1 MRLASTIQYDV
12 KVQFRSGFYLA
23 YLIVCLIYIFALRQI
38 PASSKTTITTIII
51 FLDPTILG
59 FYFIGGLI
67 LLEKKQKILDG
78 LFVTPLSLSEYI
90 ISKALSLTV
99 LALISSIA
107 IVLFI
112 IGFNFNILL
121 FSATVVLTSILFV
134 FIGLAVVS
142 RVKKVNEYLILSPL
156 PLIFFVLPLLDFF
169 GIWNSFL
176 FYLIP
181 SHPVI
186 KLLSASI
193 TNSPF
198 LYSNFIPLF
207 IWLFLAYFWAYN
219 WFKKYV
225 VERTGG

>member
-12 KVQFRSGFYLA
+12 KVQFRSGFYYA
-23 YLIVCLIYIFALRQI
+23 YLIVCLIYIVALRQI
-38 PASSKTTITTIII
+38 PSNLKTTVTTVVI

-67 LLEKKQKILDG
+67 LLENKQKILDG
-78 LFVTPLSLSEYI
+78 LFITPLLLSEYI

-99 LALISSIA
+99 LALLSSIA
-107 IVLFI
+107 IVFFI

-121 FSATVVLTSILFV
+121 FCATVILTSVLFV

-142 RVKKVNEYLILSPL
+142 RVTKVNEYLILSPL
-156 PLIFFVLPLLDFF
+156 PLIFFVLPLLDYFRVWTS
-169 GIWNSFL
+169 GL

-181 SHPVI
+181 SHPVL

-193 TNSPF
+193 SNSNVSYINF
-198 LYSNFIPLF
+198 LPLI
-207 IWLFLAYFWAYN
+207 IWLVLSYLWAYK

>member
-1 MRLASTIQYDV
+1 M
-12 KVQFRSGFYLA
+12 
-23 YLIVCLIYIFALRQI
+23 
-38 PASSKTTITTIII
+38 
-51 FLDPTILG
+51 
-59 FYFIGGLI
+59 
-67 LLEKKQKILDG
+67 
-78 LFVTPLSLSEYI
+78 
-90 ISKALSLTV
+90 

-156 PLIFFVLPLLDFF
+156 PLILFVLPLLDFF